1 MISPELL
8 ECVACPLCLEAAGCR
23 RCGQTRPTTGA
34 EPAEYARRAGCA
46 CGGPDKLRLHLEGA
60 TLRCPGCDARYA
72 LRHEHGFVDLA
83 PRGDVGA
90 VTQYADHEFFERL
103 NVTDAPPVLSARVK
117 ADMMRRMLEPGPGQR
132 VLDLGSGAGK
142 FALYTATTGAHTTG
156 VDLAPF
162 FLARAT
168 RDIALVLGDL
178 RRLPFRK
185 GSFPKAYTLDV
196 LEHLDEPGVREVLL
210 EARRVL
216 GPGGRLFVYT
226 HAMESSRLAQFQR
239 LVNRLA
245 KRLGRAGLI
254 DHEREALRK
263 SDHRNA
269 IRSHEHFDALCAEAG
284 LRVRERRYY
293 NVVFKAVVE
302 DLLLRLVEQW
312 RRGRQ
317 PAGAVTAA
325 GHGHAGA
332 PEHEAGAHESLGPR
346 TVGGRPPGRLALAVA
361 RALTWLLKL
370 DVVLFGGIRTGPFF
384 GLLEVQ
390 GAAPTARDAQGR
402 PT

>member
-8 ECVACPLCLEAAGCR
+8 ECVACPLCLEAQGCAQ
-23 RCGQTRPTTGA
+23 CGQAQPTTSA
-34 EPAEYARRAGCA
+34 APLEYARRAACA
-46 CGGPDKLRLHLEGA
+46 CGGPDKPRLAAGTA
-60 TLRCPGCDARYA
+60 GLRCPSCAVTYGLHPA
-72 LRHEHGFVDLA
+72 HGFIDLA
-83 PRGDVGA
+83 PRSDVGA

-103 NVTDAPPVLSARVK
+103 SVTDAPPVLSARVK
-117 ADMMRRMLEPGPGQR
+117 ADMMRRMLAPGRGER

-142 FALYTATTGAHTTG
+142 FALYTAGTGAQATG
-156 VDLAPF
+156 IDLAPF

-168 RDIALVLGDL
+168 RDVALVLGDL

-196 LEHLDEPGVREVLL
+196 LEHLDENGVREVLL
-210 EARRVL
+210 ETRRVL
-216 GPGGRLFVYT
+216 TARGRLFVYT

-239 LVNRLA
+239 GVNRLA

-312 RRGRQ
+312 RRRGATKVSHHE
-317 PAGAVTAA
+317 PAHDPGAGT
-325 GHGHAGA
+325 
-332 PEHEAGAHESLGPR
+332 PEPLGPR
-346 TVGGRPPGRLALAVA
+346 TVGGPAPGRVALTLA

-384 GLLEVQ
+384 GLLEPVADERTKPGQ
-390 GAAPTARDAQGR
+390 GAQG
-402 PT
+402 PGA